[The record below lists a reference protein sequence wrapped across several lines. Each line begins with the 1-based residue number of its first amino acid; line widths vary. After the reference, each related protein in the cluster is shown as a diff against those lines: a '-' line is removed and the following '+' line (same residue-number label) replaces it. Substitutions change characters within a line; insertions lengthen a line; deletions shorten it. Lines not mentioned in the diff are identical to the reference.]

1 MEILSRALRTL
12 IIVVLVALVTGCG
25 ALAWLWQTRAS
36 PADMPLAVATPATNS
51 ADKVTMTWLGITTL
65 LFDDGET
72 QIITDATFSRHSLL
86 DIVLFRPLE
95 SDIARINFALD
106 EYGIDRLAAIIP
118 LHSHFDH
125 AIDAGHVAN
134 RTGAMIL
141 GSEST
146 ANIARGSK
154 VPVDQYQT
162 LQFGESRY
170 FGKFTVT
177 LLESRHVAQLPNDSY
192 FFPGHIDSPLQQ
204 PAPVNAW
211 QGGAVYSVLISHP
224 DGTVLIKG
232 SAGFLPGELEQRQA
246 DVAVVSIAG
255 LERLGRD
262 YTDDYWRE
270 IIAASG
276 ARRVYAVHHDD
287 FTQPPGQLALFPDI
301 VDDVVSSSSW
311 LRDIATLQEPPV
323 EVLLPP
329 LGQPAILF

>member
-1 MEILSRALRTL
+1 MEFLSRALRTL
-12 IIVVLVALVTGCG
+12 IIVALVALVTGCG
-25 ALAWLWQTRAS
+25 ALAWLWQTRAQ
-36 PADMPLAVATPATNS
+36 PADMPLPVATPATDT
-51 ADKVTMTWLGITTL
+51 AGKVTMTWLGITTL

-72 QIITDATFSRHSLL
+72 QIITDATFSRQSLF

-106 EYGIDRLAAIIP
+106 EYSIDRLAAIIP

-162 LQFGESRY
+162 LQYGESRY

-177 LLESRHVAQLPNDSY
+177 LLESRHVAQLPDDGY

-204 PAPVNAW
+204 PARVNAW

-232 SAGFLPGELEQRQA
+232 SAGFLPGELGDRTA

-270 IIAASG
+270 IVAASG

-287 FTQPPGQLALFPDI
+287 FTQPFGQLALFPDI

-311 LRDIATLQEPPV
+311 LRDIAVLQGPPI

-329 LGQPAILF
+329 LGQPAILY